1 MARPGAPRKGRVSRR
16 VPQRRQREPVTWRRA
31 SGNLLVR
38 CCVRALIL
46 LADRLPATW
55 LEPLG
60 ALFGACAYH
69 ALAALRRQ
77 AQRHA
82 SFALEPERARLVA
95 RRCFSNAGRH
105 LGLSLLLRRTAT
117 RATEIVK
124 VPDEALSTLRGAL
137 AGGRGAIV
145 VSAHLGPF
153 ELIPAALEELG
164 VRTAIVVRESH
175 DPALD
180 PLIDAHRH
188 ARGSQVIHRGAAGA
202 ASRIV
207 HALAAGKALGL
218 LPDIGASVESQPALL
233 CGRRVLLP
241 VGPQRLALRLQL
253 PLLLCVLE
261 PLDRGAT
268 RGTPRFVLRVRRLP
282 AVASEAAATELVA
295 RELSDSIMRAPEHWL
310 WMAAGREPGPAP
322 G

>member
-16 VPQRRQREPVTWRRA
+16 LPQRRQRAATWLQA
-31 SGNLLVR
+31 AAKLLVR
-38 CCVRALIL
+38 WCVRAAVALG
-46 LADRLPATW
+46 DRLPAAW

-69 ALAALRRQ
+69 ALSSLRRQ
-77 AQRHA
+77 AEQHA
-82 SFALEPERARLVA
+82 ALALEPGRARLVA

-105 LGLSLLLRRTAT
+105 LGLSLLLRRAAT
-117 RATEIVK
+117 RATDLVR
-124 VPDEALSTLRGAL
+124 VPDEALATLRSAL
-137 AGGRGAIV
+137 APGRGAIV
-145 VSAHLGPF
+145 ISAHIGPF

-164 VRTAIVVRESH
+164 VATAIVVRESH

-180 PLIDAHRH
+180 PLIDAHRR

-218 LPDIGASVESQPALL
+218 LPDIGASVESRPALL

-241 VGPQRLALRLQL
+241 VGPQRLALRLSL
-253 PLLLCVLE
+253 PLLVCVLE
-261 PLDRGAT
+261 PRAAGHGP
-268 RGTPRFVLRVRRLP
+268 GTQRFSLSIRRLP
-282 AVASEAAATELVA
+282 ALADEVTATELVA
-295 RELSDSIMRAPEHWL
+295 HELSESILRAPEHWL
-310 WMAAGREPGPAP
+310 WMAAGREPGPVP